1 MNEILIPMGIVGLIG
16 AILGLVLAVAS
27 QVFYVMEDHRL
38 AQVAELLPGYN
49 CGACGYPGC
58 SGLAEALVNKEAK
71 SVKLCK
77 PSNQEQRNAIVDYL
91 GNTAGPGGDTIQ
103 VVG

>member
-16 AILGLVLAVAS
+16 AILGLILSIAS
-27 QVFYVMEDHRL
+27 QVFYVMEDHRIAKL
-38 AQVAELLPGYN
+38 TELLPGYN

-58 SGLAEALVNKEAK
+58 AGLAEALVTKETK

-77 PSNQEQRNAIVDYL
+77 PSNQEQRNSIVEYL
-91 GNTAGPGGDTIQ
+91 GNTAGPDGDTIQ